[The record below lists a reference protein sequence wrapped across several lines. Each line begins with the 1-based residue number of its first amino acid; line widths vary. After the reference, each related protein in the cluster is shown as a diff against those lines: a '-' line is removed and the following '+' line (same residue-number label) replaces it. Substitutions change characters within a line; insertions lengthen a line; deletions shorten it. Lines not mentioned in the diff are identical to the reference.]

1 MGRIREEASEA
12 TVRPTLTRNA
22 TVVLIVTTMGEVV
35 TSSYQAE
42 IVNGT
47 ATSIIRGLNA
57 TGTGDMASATGEGS
71 SAGDAAAEP
80 TSATEE
86 GIAVVMK
93 VPLVMGMLALVG
105 IAILL

>member
-12 TVRPTLTRNA
+12 TVKPTLTRNA
-22 TVVLIVTTMGEVV
+22 TVALIVTTMGEIV

-47 ATSIIRGLNA
+47 VTSIIGALNE
-57 TGTGDMASATGEGS
+57 TGTGNMASATAEGS

-86 GIAVVMK
+86 GMAVVMK

-105 IAILL
+105 MAVVL

>member
-12 TVRPTLTRNA
+12 TVKPTLTRNA
-22 TVVLIVTTMGEVV
+22 TVVLIVTTMREVV

-42 IVNGT
+42 VINGT
-47 ATSIIRGLNA
+47 VTSIIGALNE
-57 TGTGDMASATGEGS
+57 TGTGNMASATEEGS

-86 GIAVVMK
+86 GMAVVMK
-93 VPLVMGMLALVG
+93 VPLVMGMLALAG
-105 IAILL
+105 IALLL

>member
-12 TVRPTLTRNA
+12 TVKPTLTRNA
-22 TVVLIVTTMGEVV
+22 TVVLIVTTMGEVA

-47 ATSIIRGLNA
+47 VTSIIGALNE
-57 TGTGDMASATGEGS
+57 TGGRMASATGEGS
-71 SAGDAAAEP
+71 SAGDAPAEP
-80 TSATEE
+80 TSSTEE

-105 IAILL
+105 IAVLL